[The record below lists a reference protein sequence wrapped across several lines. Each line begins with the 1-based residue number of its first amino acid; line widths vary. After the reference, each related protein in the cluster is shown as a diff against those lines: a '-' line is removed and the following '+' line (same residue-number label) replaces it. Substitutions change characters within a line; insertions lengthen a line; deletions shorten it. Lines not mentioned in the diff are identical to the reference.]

1 MTGSGTSIEHN
12 EAHRLF
18 AVTRERLEF
27 GQVLNF
33 FARKCQTEEGRRR
46 LLQLDLMPQEAQAE
60 HYEEL
65 DAWRVY
71 LDEVKP
77 LRLPAIPSQDSFD
90 RAPTLKPFE
99 AHELRVL
106 ARVVS
111 FWCQIAEDDALAFF
125 MKGAGDHQGIV
136 ALDQRLSRLFDKDG
150 DWSEFISSTYSKLIR
165 EWVKVDARLTDSMR
179 GLARKYEPYLNEG
192 IIYERNHRRT
202 LAVKV
207 DFRGRVK
214 GILHDYSASGNT
226 IYVEPEET
234 VSRQNQLRQIE
245 SQIRE
250 ELWRIRVEVSE
261 AILACKSL
269 QHRVCPMLTRIDMM
283 QALVRVAQETR
294 CELVRPNDE
303 ARMDLWDA
311 RHPFLCEQFAKAREE
326 VLELAEPDQNR
337 MVSFNL
343 ALDET
348 LLGLVISGANT
359 GGKTVTLK
367 TTGLLCWMANSGVPV
382 PVSEGSTIPFYNVI
396 IADIGDNQSLSH
408 NLSTFAGHLANI
420 RHILNLGS
428 DHTLIL
434 LDELGSGT
442 DPGEGNAL
450 AQAII
455 DEICRRKFHLLVTTH
470 QQILCTMAL
479 THDHLD
485 NGSMAFDP
493 NQLRPTYRFTQ
504 GVPGRSHALDI
515 AKNAGLP
522 EHILAAAHQ
531 LVDDHQVDIEAAI
544 RNLQQQARDMGKQ
557 RQKLRRDELRLH
569 RRIKDAKSEEAKL
582 QRMQEEFKTKSR
594 ERLKKEVEKAERELR
609 STLSKL
615 SGKRT
620 RTAASQFAK
629 TRSQILE
636 PYQEPEK
643 LPDEEL
649 PTTGKPLE
657 QWQEGDRVYMRTWRK
672 EGVIEAIDRKKIR
685 VKVGGMTVTA
695 NVEDVAHLEPSE
707 APKGR
712 VFQNL
717 EEADDRALSL
727 ELRLLGFRVE
737 DGLME
742 LERTVDRCLRKGT
755 PFLKI
760 IHGHGGGALKAAV
773 RKFLKEHV
781 AADCF
786 EVVLDPENDG
796 TTDLKFVT

>member
-1 MTGSGTSIEHN
+1 MSRSKDER
-12 EAHRLF
+12 EKQRLYDT
-18 AVTRERLEF
+18 TRERLEF
-27 GQVLNF
+27 GQVLKF
-33 FARKCQTEEGRRR
+33 FARKCQTQEGRRR
-46 LLQLDLMPQEAQAE
+46 LLGLDLMPIEELTA

-71 LDEVKP
+71 LDEAKP
-77 LRLPAIPSQDSFD
+77 LRLPTIPSAESFD
-90 RAPTLKPFE
+90 RVPTLKPFE
-99 AHELRVL
+99 AQELRILSVL
-106 ARVVS
+106 VG
-111 FWCQIAEDDALAFF
+111 FWCRIIKDEALAFF
-125 MKGAGDHQGIV
+125 VKGSGDQAAIRN
-136 ALDQRLSRLFDKDG
+136 LDDRLSRLFDKDG
-150 DWSEFISSTYSKLIR
+150 DWSEFISPAYSKLIR
-165 EWVKVDARLTDSMR
+165 EWVKVDAGLTDSMR
-179 GLARKYEPYLNEG
+179 GLARKYEAYLNEG

-226 IYVEPEET
+226 IYIEPEET

-250 ELWRIRVEVSE
+250 ELWRIRVEVTE
-261 AILACKSL
+261 EVLHCKSL
-269 QHRVCPMLTRIDMM
+269 QNQVCPMLTRADMM
-283 QALVRVAQETR
+283 QALARVADQTK
-294 CELVRPNDE
+294 CELVLPNTE
-303 ARMDLWDA
+303 ARLDLWDA
-311 RHPFLCEQFAKAREE
+311 RHPFLCEHFAEARED
-326 VLELAEPDQNR
+326 VLELAERDSNL
-337 MVSFNL
+337 MVAFHLS
-343 ALDET
+343 LDET

-367 TTGLLCWMANSGVPV
+367 TTGLLSWMANSGVPV
-382 PVSEGSTIPFYNVI
+382 PVSEGSSIPFYDVI

-420 RHILNLGS
+420 RHILNLES
-428 DHTLIL
+428 PHTLIL

-455 DEICRRKFHLLVTTH
+455 DEITRRKFHLLVTTH

-479 THDHLD
+479 THDSLD

-493 NQLRPTYRFTQ
+493 RQLKPTYRFTQ

-522 EHILAAAHQ
+522 AEILAAAHQ

-569 RRIKDAKSEEAKL
+569 RRIKDTKSEEAKL
-582 QRMQEEFKTKSR
+582 QRMQDEFKVKSR

-609 STLSKL
+609 STLSSL

-629 TRSQILE
+629 TRNKIME
-636 PYQEPEK
+636 PYKEPEK

-649 PTTGKPLE
+649 PTTGKPVDT
-657 QWQEGDRVYMRTWRK
+657 WKVGDRVYMKTWRK
-672 EGVIEAIDRKKIR
+672 EGLIEAIDRKKIR
-685 VKVGGMTVTA
+685 LKVGGMTVTA
-695 NVEDVAHLEPSE
+695 QVEDLIHLEPSE

-717 EEADDRALSL
+717 EEEDDRSLSL

-737 DGLME
+737 DALSE
-742 LERTVDRCLRKGT
+742 LERTIDRCLRKGT

-760 IHGHGGGALKAAV
+760 IHGHGGGALKGAV
-773 RKFLKEHV
+773 RAFLKNHD
-781 AADCF
+781 AAECF
-786 EVVLDPENDG
+786 EVVLDQENDG
-796 TTDLKFVT
+796 TTDLKFTV